1 MLVYQRVHHLHTH
14 SVFQIKNVNFFRS
27 LTKLFPKKTLR
38 IRIKSLP
45 VIVTSSLLVIVAEM
59 PSSIPKNSGGSQ
71 PCFLLNILWIEH
83 QICFTQWTSAYRT
96 KTSKDPWHQLRWAMG
111 WSLEGPR
118 DGGGPKIAESDGST
132 TVLMMILRVMCL
144 SCWEKLQSTINKS
157 HLFESFRIYIL
168 NF

>member
-96 KTSKDPWHQLRWAMG
+96 KTIKDPWHQLRWAMG

-118 DGGGPKIAESDGST
+118 DGGGQRSLKVMDLLPFWWWFYESC
-132 TVLMMILRVMCL
+132 VYLV
-144 SCWEKLQSTINKS
+144 EKSYNLQSINLIYLN
-157 HLFESFRIYIL
+157 HLESIS
-168 NF
+168 